1 MDYLYL
7 SRAMAEGRGAET
19 IPLWAADILDAIA
32 EGRRELRAAVHP
44 LGFTCLPVIREG
56 RHGVCVHA
64 WLPGQA
70 TAHPTT
76 SPVHAHSWDLA
87 SYVLFGRLRNDLPH
101 VVAAQSRA
109 ADVWRVLEIRSR
121 GDVDDIIPTQR
132 LVHCGPGES
141 ALNVRD
147 DVYTV
152 PAGTFHS
159 SAADPTVPTV
169 TVVLAYAVPGGV
181 DLSLGSPG
189 TPAHRVRRKQSGTVE
204 TAALARA
211 IVDQYRRPW

>member
-7 SRAMAEGRGAET
+7 SRAITEGRGPET
-19 IPLWAADILDAIA
+19 IPLWSTEVLRMIA

-56 RHGVCVHA
+56 RYGVCVHA
-64 WLPGQA
+64 WLAGQEMA
-70 TAHPTT
+70 RPTT

-87 SYVLFGRLRNDLPH
+87 SYVLFGQLRNDLPH
-101 VVAAQSRA
+101 VLAAQSG

-121 GDVDDIIPTQR
+121 GDADDIIPTQR
-132 LVHCGPGES
+132 LVRCEPGES
-141 ALNVRD
+141 SMNVRD

-169 TVVLAYAVPGGV
+169 TVVLANAVAGGV

-189 TPAHRVRRKQSGTVE
+189 IPAHRVRRKRSGQAE
-204 TAALARA
+204 TAVLARA
-211 IVDQYRRPW
+211 IVDRYQMPG